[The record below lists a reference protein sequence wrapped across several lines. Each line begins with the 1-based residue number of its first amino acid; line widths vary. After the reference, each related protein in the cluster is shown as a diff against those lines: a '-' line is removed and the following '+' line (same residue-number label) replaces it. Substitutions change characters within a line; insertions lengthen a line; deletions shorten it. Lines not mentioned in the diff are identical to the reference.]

1 MVKEMLGMKTWAV
14 IGASENKEK
23 FGWKIY
29 KKLKD
34 NGYKVFPISPN
45 YETIDGDKCYK
56 NLSELPEKPDVID
69 MVISPKYGMNTIN
82 EASELGIKYIWL
94 QPGTYNDELLA
105 LIEEKGLNSVKACVL
120 VELGK

>member
-1 MVKEMLGMKTWAV
+1 MVNEMLEMKTWAV
-14 IGASENKEK
+14 VGASENKEK

-34 NGYKVFPISPN
+34 KGYSVYPVSPN

-56 NLSELPEKPDVID
+56 NLTELPEKPDVID
-69 MVISPKYGMNTIN
+69 MVINPKYGINTVK
-82 EASELGIKYIWL
+82 EASELGIKNIWL

-105 LIEEKGLNSVKACVL
+105 LIDEEGLNKVKACVL
-120 VELGK
+120 VELG